1 MTMRSRLKL
10 IIAYDGT
17 GFAGWQSQSHRNAIQ
32 DHVERAFERISGE
45 SVRVHGAGRT
55 DAASTPWRNA
65 HMSIF
70 QTIGYRLRVGQL
82 RSMHCYHR
90 PSAYFAANT
99 FLRIFTPAIP
109 LKAKSI
115 ATESGLLTCYRHS
128 NMAAPGM
135 CHSHSISRF

>member
-1 MTMRSRLKL
+1 MTGPDLP
-10 IIAYDGT
+10 
-17 GFAGWQSQSHRNAIQ
+17 
-32 DHVERAFERISGE
+32 
-45 SVRVHGAGRT
+45 AGRANLIAT
-55 DAASTPWRNA
+55 RYKTIWSEHLNVLVVSRCAFTVPDEPMRASTPWRNA

-99 FLRIFTPAIP
+99 FRRIFTPAIP

-115 ATESGLLTCYRHS
+115 ATESGLLPCYRHS